1 MKIFKK
7 RGEMTHFQI
16 LSEIAKNEPNL
27 KQKDLAE
34 RIGITIQAVSEN
46 IKGLIEEGYIK
57 SKDGRSPYTI
67 TPKGLDKLKKDAISL
82 RKYSDETLAI
92 MNHYK
97 TIWPAIAKENLFKGD
112 IVGLYME
119 DGLLYADNKKHSA
132 TAEVLEDTEEGFDV
146 PLNQMNGTINIESGQ
161 VIIIV
166 VPPIKDGGSRV
177 ANIGLVRD
185 IYNGG
190 YTEWGIKSL
199 DKVAAI
205 GTISHVIANTLNIPI
220 DIEYAAGPASV
231 ACSKKG
237 LNVMLLVIGNM
248 VKNVTATLEKDNV
261 RYNIVDIKK
270 E

>member
-27 KQKDLAE
+27 KQKDLSE

-46 IKGLIEEGYIK
+46 IKSLIENGYIK
-57 SKDGRSPYTI
+57 SADGRSPYTI
-67 TPKGLDKLKKDAISL
+67 TTKGLDKLKKDAISL
-82 RKYSDETLAI
+82 RKYSDETLDI
-92 MNHYK
+92 MSQYK
-97 TIWPAIAKENLFKGD
+97 TIWPAVASENVYKGD

-119 DGLLYADNKKHSA
+119 NGLLYADNKKHNASA
-132 TAEVLEDTEEGFDV
+132 KVLEDTKKGYDV
-146 PLNQMNGTINIESGQ
+146 PLNQMNGVINIDIGQ
-161 VIIIV
+161 IIIIL

-177 ANIGLVRD
+177 ADINLVKE

-190 YTEWGIKSL
+190 YSEWGINSI

-205 GTISHVIANTLNIPI
+205 GTVSHVIANKLNIPI
-220 DIEYAAGPASV
+220 HIEYAAGPASV

-237 LNVMLLVIGNM
+237 LNVMLLVVGNM
-248 VKNVTATLEKDNV
+248 MKNITSTLEKENV
-261 RYNIVDIKK
+261 KYNIVDIKN